1 MSLINNHFMINNEPG
16 QRLYSDVAKA
26 LPIIDYHCHLDA
38 KVIWENKPFRDIT
51 QLWLEGDHYKWRAM
65 RANGIAE
72 RYITGQASAE
82 EKFAA
87 WAQTVESSFGNPLYH
102 WTHLE
107 LKHYFGIDDTLKE
120 GANKQVISS
129 QADSLIK
136 ISRIW
141 ADFFPANTSNQ
152 PI

>member
-1 MSLINNHFMINNEPG
+1 MSNDIHNKIADALASVG
-16 QRLYSDVAKA
+16 LKLSDGYTRAA
-26 LPIIDYHCHLDA
+26 LLLKMKGSVSLNFAVDGKPVTVTLHMTESGDVTATTDYDDSTA
-38 KVIWENKPFRDIT
+38 TAAAAAAATTTPTQESVEKP
-51 QLWLEGDHYKWRAM
+51 
-65 RANGIAE
+65 
-72 RYITGQASAE
+72 AE
-82 EKFAA
+82 ES
-87 WAQTVESSFGNPLYH
+87 VEEPEKSNTRKGPRP
-102 WTHLE
+102 
-107 LKHYFGIDDTLKE
+107 KE